1 MDQTSNVTIDAEA
14 FSSYAHI
21 IFEYTDGS
29 VDSIITI
36 RIQRGEESH
45 LMSLYQK
52 AQQIQRSILPS

>member
-1 MDQTSNVTIDAEA
+1 MACLQLDIYDVEMKQTSNVTIAEEA

-36 RIQRGEESH
+36 TS
-45 LMSLYQK
+45 
-52 AQQIQRSILPS
+52 